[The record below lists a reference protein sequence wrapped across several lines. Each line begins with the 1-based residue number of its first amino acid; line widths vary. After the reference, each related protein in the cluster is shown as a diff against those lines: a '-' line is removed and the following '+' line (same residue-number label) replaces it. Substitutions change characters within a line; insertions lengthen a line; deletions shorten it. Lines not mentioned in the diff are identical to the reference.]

1 MTGVPRDRNAG
12 TPPAREEWRSET
24 GFPIAAV
31 YGPSDG
37 SEVPSGLGLPGEP
50 PFTRHIYPS
59 AYRRRPWA
67 PSLYSGFGR
76 PEDANQRYRYL
87 LKEGNGRANVA
98 SDLPTQIGLDSD
110 DPMAEGEVGRV
121 GVALDSLAD
130 FEVMFDQVP
139 LDRIPVSFNVNTTA
153 PIVLAMLV
161 ATARKQGVD
170 PAAISGTL
178 ANDIL
183 HEYLARGTWRYQPEG
198 ALQLMAD
205 VVQFAVSETPR
216 LYPFNIRSIL
226 LHESG
231 AHPGQEIGFTFAIA
245 CRYIDTLL
253 DRGLDIDSFAP
264 RMSFFFGMGIH
275 FLEEAA
281 KFRAARRLWSTLMA
295 ERYGA
300 RDPGSLKLRIT
311 SVAPCGSHFTAAD
324 PQLNLVRG
332 TLGVLAGALGGVQA
346 MLGTTIDEAFD
357 IPTEETQRL
366 ALRTQQIVALETD
379 VCATAD
385 PLGGSYFVE
394 AMTDA
399 IERSAVEEMERVGDS
414 TGVVDAIAT
423 GRAQGYLSDRAY
435 ELAQDY
441 AEGRRLKVGENIH
454 VSGAMPELELHEPEP
469 GLYEERIEALARLR
483 ARRDQCAVDRAL
495 ADVRN
500 AIKENRNVVPEL
512 VEAALCYATI
522 GEMSS
527 VLDDVLGT
535 YQQPVVV

>member
-1 MTGVPRDRNAG
+1 MTVSAAG
-12 TPPAREEWRSET
+12 EKSSAGAESEWLSET
-24 GFPIAAV
+24 GFPIEAV
-31 YGPSDG
+31 YGPLDG
-37 SEVPSGLGLPGEP
+37 TDVPVRIGDPGKAP
-50 PFTRHIYPS
+50 YTRHIYPTGN
-59 AYRRRPWA
+59 RRRPWA

-76 PEDANQRYRYL
+76 PEDANRRYRYL
-87 LKEGNGRANVA
+87 LDEGNGRANVA

-110 DPMAEGEVGRV
+110 DPLAKGEVGRV

-130 FEVMFDQVP
+130 FEVMFDGVP

-161 ATARKQGVD
+161 ATAQKQGVD
-170 PAAISGTL
+170 PADLSGTL

-205 VVQFAVSETPR
+205 VAEYAVRETPR

-253 DRGLDIDSFAP
+253 DRGLDIDDFAP

-281 KFRAARRLWSTLMA
+281 KFRAARRLWSSLLS

-300 RDPGSLKLRIT
+300 KNPASLKLRIT

-346 MLGTTIDEAFD
+346 MLGTTIDEAYD

-399 IERSAVEEMERVGDS
+399 IEQAALEEMDRVGGS
-414 TGVVDAIAT
+414 EGVVEAIAT
-423 GRAQGYLSDRAY
+423 GRAQAFLSDRAFRIATD
-435 ELAQDY
+435 L
-441 AEGRRLKVGENIH
+441 AEGRRRKVSENIY
-454 VSGAMPELELHEPEP
+454 VPDSVPELELHQAEP
-469 GLYEERIEALARLR
+469 GLYEERVQALADLR
-483 ARRDQCAVDRAL
+483 ARRDQGEVDRSL
-495 ADVRN
+495 ERVRE
-500 AIKENRNVVPEL
+500 AAEVQRNVVPEL
-512 VEAALCYATI
+512 VEAALAYATI
-522 GEMSS
+522 GEISR
-527 VLDDVLGT
+527 VLDDVFGT
-535 YQQPVVV
+535 FQQPVVL